1 MLFNSFTFIVFFAIV
16 LLIYYLPFPW
26 KGKKLFLLIAS
37 YVFYA
42 AWKVPFLLLLWISTL
57 TDWFIAARIHAARG
71 RRKRK
76 MLLVTSLLINLG
88 LLGFFKYSNFFLQ
101 SLGSLAHLIT
111 PKFSP
116 PLLDVVLPVGISFY
130 TFQTLSYTI
139 DIYRGQARPWPSFLD
154 YALYVSFFPQLV
166 AGPIVRAFHFLPQCI
181 REKGI
186 TADDFAWG
194 ITLFVLGL
202 FEKVV
207 LADGLLAPI
216 VERIYDAGG
225 TADVLSAW
233 CATLAFS
240 SQIFCDF
247 SGYTLC
253 AIGVGKVL
261 GFSIPDNFRFPYA
274 SIGFSDFWR
283 RWHISLSTWFRDY
296 LYIPMGGSRRGQAR
310 NIFNLIFTM
319 LIVGLWHG
327 ASWRYVIWG
336 GIHGVFIGLE
346 RWLKRVAPKGEL
358 WAFSGMKFL
367 LALLTFGLVCLTWV
381 FFRAPS
387 MGKALV
393 IIQNMFGIANGPSAV
408 SLGSTDLI
416 IAVLVCWAI
425 LMVHWLMRER
435 TLEWLMSRS
444 PWWVT
449 SLVIAGVLISIVLGS
464 GEDRA
469 FIYFQF

>member
-1 MLFNSFTFIVFFAIV
+1 MLFNSFTFIVFFAIA

>member
-393 IIQNMFGIANGPSAV
+393 IIQNMFGIANGPLAV